1 MEQAARLPEHKSWDH
16 KIPLQD
22 SKAKI
27 PTGAIYKTTWE
38 EDEAL
43 QTYLREKLPTGKV
56 RRSRSAAGAPI
67 LFVKKKDRSL
77 RLCFDYRALNRLTI
91 PNKYPLPLISE
102 LLDKTR
108 GGKWFTRLD
117 LKNGYNLIRIAV
129 GDEWKTAFHTKKG
142 LFEYTVMPFGLTNA
156 PATFQEMMD
165 TIFKDMEG
173 CIWYLDDILIYGG
186 DSEEE
191 H

>member
-1 MEQAARLPEHKSWDH
+1 
-16 KIPLQD
+16 
-22 SKAKI
+22 
-27 PTGAIYKTTWE
+27 
-38 EDEAL
+38 
-43 QTYLREKLPTGKV
+43 
-56 RRSRSAAGAPI
+56 
-67 LFVKKKDRSL
+67 L
-77 RLCFDYRALNRLTI
+77 RLCIDYRAPNRLTI
-91 PNKYPLPLISE
+91 PNRYPLPLFIE
-102 LLDKTR
+102 LLEKTR

-129 GDEWKTAFHTKKG
+129 GDEWKTAFWTKKG
-142 LFEYTVMPFGLTNA
+142 LFKYTVMPFELTNA

-165 TIFKDMEG
+165 SIFGDMEG